1 MRRVFARAISRE
13 HGLAD
18 PGRSLRK
25 EVAWSAGTHVQ
36 ESLFAVFFSVI
47 CVITMTHLIG
57 LIITS
62 MIRLQ
67 DGKREVTAQEADMR
81 EYLRQHEV
89 SYDLQDRIWQ
99 VLREVQGDAHR
110 TKEENVD
117 LIKQLPN
124 SLEIELR
131 AE

>member
-1 MRRVFARAISRE
+1 
-13 HGLAD
+13 
-18 PGRSLRK
+18 
-25 EVAWSAGTHVQ
+25 
-36 ESLFAVFFSVI
+36 
-47 CVITMTHLIG
+47 MTHLIG

-131 AE
+131 AEVFVPTLTCHPFFGVYGVSGADPHAMYNIIRKQACAVRQLEAKQE